1 MRQVKREGSFWS
13 WSIVLAAEKTV
24 RAYWSHSNTLITANV
39 ANHIPFTLPLLLW
52 EVTRNMRKSRAEAKL
67 GKAIERVKRR
77 MRASLEEFMM
87 AKSREWVR
95 REERGE
101 GAYPTKSPLS

>member
-1 MRQVKREGSFWS
+1 
-13 WSIVLAAEKTV
+13 
-24 RAYWSHSNTLITANV
+24 
-39 ANHIPFTLPLLLW
+39 
-52 EVTRNMRKSRAEAKL
+52 MRKSRAEAKL